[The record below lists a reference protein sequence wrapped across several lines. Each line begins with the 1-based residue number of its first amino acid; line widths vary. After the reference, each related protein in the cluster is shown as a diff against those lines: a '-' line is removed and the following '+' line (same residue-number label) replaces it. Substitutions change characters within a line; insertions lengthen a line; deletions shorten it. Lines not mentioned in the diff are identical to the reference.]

1 MVYIHLADGF
11 EEIEAVTAAD
21 VLRRADIDVKTVSM
35 TDSKTVRGAHNIFVV
50 ADLLFRDADYGECEM
65 IVLPGGM
72 PGTTN
77 LAKHEGL
84 AKELTAFARSGK
96 WLAAI
101 CAAPSVL
108 GGLSLTNGKRVTSYP
123 GFEKNMTG
131 AEYSE
136 ERVVRDGSLITSRGP
151 GTAIEFSLELV
162 KVLKNEQTAAAIS
175 NAMITPPCPKEG
187 I

>member
-1 MVYIHLADGF
+1 MVYVHLADGF
-11 EEIEAVTAAD
+11 EEIEALTVVD
-21 VLRRADIDVKTVSM
+21 VLRRAEIAVKTVSV
-35 TDSKTVRGAHNIFVV
+35 TGDKSVRGAHDIKVE
-50 ADLLFRDADYGECEM
+50 ADLLFEEADYGNCEM

-72 PGTTN
+72 PGTAN

-84 AKELTAFARSGK
+84 AKQLNAFAQSGK

-108 GGLSLTNGKRVTSYP
+108 GRMSLLKDKHVTSYP
-123 GFEKNMTG
+123 GYENQLIG
-131 AEYSE
+131 AIYSE
-136 ERVVRDGSLITSRGP
+136 ERVVQDGKLVTSRGP

-162 KVLKNEQTAAAIS
+162 KLLKNEQTAAALRK
-175 NAMITPPCPKEG
+175 AMI

>member
-1 MVYIHLADGF
+1 MVYVHLADGF
-11 EEIEAVTAAD
+11 EEIEALTVVD
-21 VLRRADIDVKTVSM
+21 VLRRADIAVKTVSI
-35 TDSKTVRGAHNIFVV
+35 TRDKTVRGAHDIMVT
-50 ADLLFRDADYGECEM
+50 ADLLFQEADYGKCEM

-72 PGTTN
+72 PGTAN

-84 AKELTAFARSGK
+84 AEQLSDFFLSGK

-108 GGLSLTNGKRVTSYP
+108 GRLSLLKGKRVTSYP
-123 GFEKNMTG
+123 GYENQLIG
-131 AEYSE
+131 AMYSE
-136 ERVVRDGSLITSRGP
+136 ERVVRDGKLITSRGP

-162 KVLKNEQTAAAIS
+162 KQLKNEQTAAALRNS
-175 NAMITPPCPKEG
+175 MI

>member
-11 EEIEAVTAAD
+11 EEIEAVAVAD
-21 VLRRADIDVKTVSM
+21 VLRRADIEVKMVSM
-35 TDSKTVRGAHNIFVV
+35 TDSKAVRGAHDIVV
-50 ADLLFRDADYGECEM
+50 AADLLFGEADYGKCDM

-72 PGTTN
+72 PGTAN

-84 AKELTAFARSGK
+84 TKQLSIFAQEGR

-108 GGLSLTNGKRVTSYP
+108 GNLSLLNEKRATSYP
-123 GFEKNMTG
+123 GYESQMIG
-131 AEYSE
+131 ATYTE
-136 ERVVRDGSLITSRGP
+136 ERVVRDGNLITSRGP

-162 KVLKNEQTAAAIS
+162 TVLKNEQTTAALRK
-175 NAMITPPCPKEG
+175 AMI

>member
-11 EEIEAVTAAD
+11 EEIEALTVVD
-21 VLRRADIDVKTVSM
+21 VLRRADIAVNMVSM
-35 TDSKTVRGAHNIFVV
+35 TDSKTVRGAHDIVV
-50 ADLLFRDADYGECEM
+50 AADLLFEEADYGICDM

-72 PGTTN
+72 PGTAN

-84 AKELTAFARSGK
+84 MKQLKIFAQEGR

-108 GGLSLTNGKRVTSYP
+108 GSLTLLKGKRATSYP
-123 GFEKNMTG
+123 GYESQMIG
-131 AEYSE
+131 AVYTE
-136 ERVVRDGSLITSRGP
+136 ERVVRDGNLITSRGP

-162 KVLKNEQTAAAIS
+162 TVLKNEQAAAALR
-175 NAMITPPCPKEG
+175 NAMITLL
-187 I
+187 